1 MRVWKTSPTLRLLNS
16 SFVDLPA
23 PVNLSA
29 NWNFGSILGLILVI
43 QLVSGIILSTRFT
56 CDISLAFDRVIN
68 LIQDSR
74 YGWFLRLIHAT
85 GASFFFLFLY
95 LHMGRGIYY
104 GSFKKAALWNS
115 GVSIYLLLM
124 GVAFLGYV
132 LPWGQM
138 SYWAAT
144 VITNL
149 LSAIPVYGENLVEW
163 VWGGFRVGNPT
174 LTRFYS
180 LHFML
185 PFVVT
190 GIVIIHIF
198 YLHYYER
205 SNPLGLNDSRLKTS
219 FHLVYIVKD
228 AYYFLV
234 FAFIF
239 LLSSL
244 IFGYSFIDAENFIPA
259 NSLVTPIHIQ
269 PEWYFLF
276 AYAILRSIPQKLG
289 GVLGLVAS
297 VIALFILPIGNR
309 HNCIPRNSW
318 RILNRIRFWTLISTF
333 IILTWLGSCPAEAPY
348 ILIAQGSRIMFFLMI
363 GCVWVLGL
371 KNNF

>member
-1 MRVWKTSPTLRLLNS
+1 MSPTLKVLNS

-23 PVNLSA
+23 PINLRI

-43 QLVSGIILSTRFT
+43 QLVSGVVLSTRFT
-56 CDISLAFDRVIN
+56 CDISLAFDSVIN
-68 LIQDSR
+68 LIQDSQW
-74 YGWFLRLIHAT
+74 GWLLRLIHAT

-95 LHMGRGIYY
+95 LHIGRGIYY
-104 GSFKKAALWNS
+104 GAFKKTALWNS
-115 GVSIYLLLM
+115 GARIYLILM

-132 LPWGQM
+132 LPWGQI

-149 LSAIPVYGENLVEW
+149 LSAIPVLGEDLVEW

-185 PFVVT
+185 PFLVT
-190 GIVIIHIF
+190 ALVIIHIF

-205 SNPLGLNDSRLKTS
+205 SNPLGLRDSRLKTS
-219 FHLVYIVKD
+219 FHLIYIIKD
-228 AYYFLV
+228 SYYFLV
-234 FAFIF
+234 FLFIF

-244 IFGYSFIDAENFIPA
+244 IFGYSFMDAENFIPA

-297 VIALFILPIGNR
+297 VIVLFIFPVGNR

-318 RILNRIRFWTLISTF
+318 NLLNRLCFWILVSTF
-333 IILTWLGSCPAEAPY
+333 ALLTWLGSCPAEAPF
-348 ILIAQGSRIMFFLMI
+348 IVVAQGSRAIFFLSI
-363 GCVWVLGL
+363 GAVWLL
-371 KNNF
+371 STKNNF